1 MKAEEQLGKHLL
13 GLLVDALAFV
23 HRKTIKN
30 NERMPRER
38 DGQRTHGRQGMKSLI
53 QGHLLDTLYLLVTAL
68 VLGMRQALCG
78 ARMTH
83 TDEQMTRVM
92 KT

>member
-1 MKAEEQLGKHLL
+1 ML
-13 GLLVDALAFV
+13 GLLADTLAFV

-38 DGQRTHGRQGMKSLI
+38 DGQMTHGRRGMKSLV
-53 QGHLLDTLYLLVTAL
+53 QGHLLDTSYLPVTAL

-78 ARMTH
+78 ARTTY